1 MKLACSILFSLMIF
15 ISGSKNLLYIIDY
28 HANRDFYESVCE
40 NKNRPEM
47 ECHGKCQVSK
57 ELQDT
62 SPSFSLSNLGFDFHF
77 IHVQQVS
84 GLGKRVIL
92 FASDLQAFK
101 QAVPFWQRILLSVP
115 NPPPNF
121 NFS

>member
-15 ISGSKNLLYIIDY
+15 LSGSKNLLYIIDY

-57 ELQDT
+57 ELQDI
-62 SPSFSLSNLGFDFHF
+62 SPSFSLSNLGFDFQF
-77 IHVQQVS
+77 ILAQDVPVLS
-84 GLGKRVIL
+84 
-92 FASDLQAFK
+92 K
-101 QAVPFWQRILLSVP
+101 QIMLHTPDSKISTPDAPFWQRILLSVP